1 MHPVRSVLLA
11 ASENR
16 WMRENATRLPVFRK
30 AVKRFMPGAMGRGTP
45 ILKRTSH
52 VEIVVADEEGR

>member
-1 MHPVRSVLLA
+1 
-11 ASENR
+11 
-16 WMRENATRLPVFRK
+16 
-30 AVKRFMPGAMGRGTP
+30 MPGAMGRGTP